1 MFYVM
6 TNETNRLIGASILGF
21 DEIQDGCN
29 ITEIDGDMP
38 MLEGILGEYCVDE
51 SGNIKYDPDGYV
63 EPDDEL
69 VYERVTINDLMDAI
83 LELADLFAANMG
95 GE

>member
-6 TNETNRLIGASILGF
+6 SNETNRLIGMSVLGF
-21 DEIQDGCN
+21 NEIPEGCN

-38 MLEGILGEYCVDE
+38 VLEGILGEYYIDKF
-51 SGNIKYDPDGYV
+51 GNIKYDPDNYIEQNDGQA
-63 EPDDEL
+63 
-69 VYERVTINDLMDAI
+69 YENVTVNDLMDAI
-83 LELADLFAANMG
+83 LELADLFATNMG